1 MSESMSVQWFP
12 GHMAKTRR
20 MMAANLK
27 LVDIVVELRDARIP
41 KSSSNPEIRKI
52 IGKKPRL
59 ILLNKSDYADPA
71 VTEQWVTLYRNK
83 GITAIACDCR
93 SGKGVK
99 NLVPAVKSVLA
110 DQIAHWNE
118 RGMIGRP
125 IRMMIVGIP
134 NVGKSSLINRLAGSR
149 TAKVE
154 DRPGVTRG
162 KQWVALEGGTE
173 LLDMPGV
180 LWPKFED
187 KIAGERLAFI
197 GSVRDQILDVETL
210 AMRLLDTL
218 RPTYSAALMERYKLD
233 ETAVNELDSYDLL
246 EEIGR
251 KRGMLQ
257 AGNHIN
263 TERAAVM
270 LLDEFRGGVIGRI
283 SLERAVF

>member
-1 MSESMSVQWFP
+1 M
-12 GHMAKTRR
+12 
-20 MMAANLK
+20 
-27 LVDIVVELRDARIP
+27 
-41 KSSSNPEIRKI
+41 
-52 IGKKPRL
+52 

-162 KQWVALEGGTE
+162 KQWVALEGGIE

-197 GSVRDQILDVETL
+197 GSVRDQVLDVETL

-218 RPTYSAALMERYKLD
+218 RPAYTAALMERYKLD
-233 ETAVNELDSYDLL
+233 ETAVVELDSYDLL

-263 TERAAVM
+263 TERTAVM